1 MFTNNPFANTMNER
15 WEKEQAEYDAFDSEF
30 PYWQEAE
37 AESEEGRF
45 VSEFDME
52 RDEFEEE
59 MNRLNLMTWVEFAAY
74 ADNLEREREI
84 MRDME
89 GWF

>member
-1 MFTNNPFANTMNER
+1 MYNSSPFAMTMNER
-15 WEKEQAEYDAFDSEF
+15 WEREQSEADAFDSEF

-37 AESEEGRF
+37 ADSDTERF

-59 MNRLNLMTWVEFAAY
+59 LNRLNLMTWAEFAAY